1 MSHLV
6 TIRTQVRDLEAVRT
20 ACRKLGLKE
29 PTQGKTQFF
38 QKEVEGTIVQL
49 PFWQFPVVIDLT
61 TGILHYDNWQGRW
74 GNQEDLHRFTQRYA
88 VEKSILE
95 GRRQGHSVQEQS
107 LPDGSVRLLFQVAG
121 A

>member
-6 TIRTQVRDLEAVRT
+6 TIRTQVRDLEAVKT
-20 ACRKLGLKE
+20 ACRKLGLKV
-29 PTQGKTQFF
+29 PSQGKAQVF

-49 PFWQFPVVIDLT
+49 PLWRFPVVIDLT
-61 TGILHYDNWQGRW
+61 TGTLHYDNWQGHW

-95 GRRQGHSVQEQS
+95 GRKQGHSVQEQP
-107 LPDGSVRLLFQVAG
+107 LPDGSIRLLFQAVG